1 MPPATPGLCK
11 ELRLPKERN
20 HQFLQLHS
28 RLPASGEEETARH
41 LPHQAVPEGP
51 KDSEPAGP
59 SGSLLQP
66 RKRKFPLLPHR
77 RGDPLRLPPAPQ
89 LGYRVTTEDIDEEKR
104 ALWRRISRALSG
116 DPEAISGRGAP
127 EPVRSSQQPAAGT
140 APVCSPRTP
149 WFPSLPVTSA
159 GSAGPSACTS
169 TGLAPK
175 PASDTD
181 ITPMDTT
188 PVDMSSMDPT
198 PMDTTPPA
206 YALSSGAPPDSRG
219 GKQAAAAPAQAP
231 TSTRGQPG
239 PGSTT
244 TQATLGIQAS
254 TSSATAALGASG
266 TATQS
271 FGGSVRQTSRKRTR
285 QGTLV
290 VTTGPNPQNNPVL
303 GGTTAPTL
311 TPIRGGAPKH
321 SAHPSSGGLGATNN
335 AASSVV
341 SGPASTSSY
350 PATAM
355 GTSRTGRTTSLPMT
369 WALSAVPSTSKTSGL
384 APNPASSTDVTPM
397 DTTPPK

>member
-1 MPPATPGLCK
+1 MP
-11 ELRLPKERN
+11 
-20 HQFLQLHS
+20 
-28 RLPASGEEETARH
+28 
-41 LPHQAVPEGP
+41 
-51 KDSEPAGP
+51 
-59 SGSLLQP
+59 
-66 RKRKFPLLPHR
+66 
-77 RGDPLRLPPAPQ
+77 
-89 LGYRVTTEDIDEEKR
+89 EDIDAEKR
-104 ALWRRISRALSG
+104 ALWRRISSALSG
-116 DPEAISGRGAP
+116 DTEAISGRGAP
-127 EPVRSSQQPAAGT
+127 EPVGSSLQPAAGI
-140 APVCSPRTP
+140 APVSAPSTT
-149 WFPSLPVTSA
+149 WAPSLPVTSV
-159 GSAGPSACTS
+159 GSAGPSACPS

-175 PASDTD
+175 PASYTD

-188 PVDMSSMDPT
+188 PVDMTTMDLT

-231 TSTRGQPG
+231 TSTPGQPA
-239 PGSTT
+239 PGST
-244 TQATLGIQAS
+244 TQATLGTQAS
-254 TSSATAALGASG
+254 HTSATAALGASG

-311 TPIRGGAPKH
+311 TPILGGSPKH
-321 SAHPSSGGLGATNN
+321 NTYPSSGGLGTTTN
-335 AASSVV
+335 AASSGV
-341 SGPASTSSY
+341 SVPATTPSY

-355 GTSRTGRTTSLPMT
+355 GSSSTGNTTSLPMT
-369 WALSAVPSTSKTSGL
+369 WALSAVPSTSKWSGL